1 MKVAI
6 LTQYF
11 PPEPIA
17 RLSALVR
24 RLLADGHTVEVL
36 TALPNRPAGRYYPGY
51 HRTLVMEEQV
61 MDVRVVRTY
70 VWPYIGNVLWKRLLN
85 YGSFMLSA
93 VWGGQRLSRFDVLYV
108 YHPPLTISFP
118 AFLISR
124 LRHKPFVYD
133 VQDVWPE
140 AGLAAGAVKPGFIYR
155 SISRWARWAY
165 TRAANLIVLAPEFV
179 PFLTKAGVPL
189 GKIKIIPN
197 WADEAIYYPAQ
208 ASDGRATLGIA
219 GHQFVVMYAGNM
231 GSTHGVDTILEAA
244 RLLENRADIV
254 FVFVG
259 TGPEYERLTRL
270 RDTLSLNNVR
280 FLGYVQPDGMPVFL
294 AMADMLVVHLRR
306 ADSGAV
312 SLPSRMMAYM
322 ASARPMLIA
331 SDGAPR
337 ALVDRLSC
345 GITCE
350 PENPRAMA
358 DAIEGITGEPERL
371 RQMGLNGRQAYLD
384 EFSEEKNVRRLIEL
398 LEESSETGRE

>member
-1 MKVAI
+1 MNVAI

-11 PPEPIA
+11 APEPIA
-17 RLSALVR
+17 RVSALVR

-61 MDVRVVRTY
+61 LDVRVVRTY
-70 VWPYIGNVLWKRLLN
+70 VWPYIGNVVWKRLLN

-93 VWGGQRLSRFDVLYV
+93 VWGGQRLGRFDVLYV
-108 YHPPLTISFP
+108 YHPPLTISLP

-124 LRHKPFVYD
+124 LRHKPLVYD

-140 AGLAAGAVKPGFIYR
+140 AGLAAGAVKPGFMYR
-155 SISRWARWAY
+155 AMSQWARWAY
-165 TRAANLIVLAPEFV
+165 ARAANLIVLSPEFV
-179 PFLTKAGVPL
+179 PFLTKEGVPP
-189 GKIKIIPN
+189 GKITIIPN
-197 WADEAIYYPAQ
+197 WADEAIYHPAH
-208 ASDGRATLGIA
+208 ASDSRSNLGIG

-244 RLLENRADIV
+244 QLLDDRADIV

-270 RDTLSLNNVR
+270 KDTLSLKNAR
-280 FLGYVQPDGMPVFL
+280 FLGYVQPDKMPGL
-294 AMADMLVVHLRR
+294 LGMADILVVHLRHT
-306 ADSGAV
+306 DTGAV

-322 ASARPMLIA
+322 ASARPMLVA
-331 SDGAPR
+331 SEGAPR
-337 ALVDRLSC
+337 ALVDRLLC
-345 GITCE
+345 GITCK
-350 PENPRAMA
+350 PEDPRAMA
-358 DAIEGITGEPERL
+358 DAIEGVTHQPERL

-384 EFSEEKNVRRLIEL
+384 EFSEERNVRRLIDV
-398 LEESSETGRE
+398 LEESSEAGRT